1 MSLMTLISLS
11 LLMENYNFVVGGG
24 SYISTE
30 RPRRTIHVPRKSS
43 YPGVKNVLSTLAP
56 KQYVYQYVFQ
66 RQIIPDRRD
75 LIAESVIEPVIAKP
89 INRDREPVIAKP
101 IIKPIAKKII
111 RPPLQGEQYISLDTN
126 LPNKLVRQMLEKK
139 ELPFLKEW
147 NLKKTEVKVDK
158 HRFDFLLEKQESEFY
173 LEVKSV
179 TLVENGVAM
188 FPDAVTERGKKHM
201 EELSK
206 LKESGS
212 GAGVLFVCQRDDVRE
227 FMPHWERDPKF
238 ASSLLRANSI
248 GVEVWIIACEVTS
261 TEINYKF
268 SIPYI

>member
-1 MSLMTLISLS
+1 MKIEGPLYDAVFL
-11 LLMENYNFVVGGG
+11 
-24 SYISTE
+24 E
-30 RPRRTIHVPRKSS
+30 RPNRFLTLVKINGKVVESHLPDPGRLKELLIKGVRLRVRKVPDTSKHRRTKWTTVMVKS
-43 YPGVKNVLSTLAP
+43 
-56 KQYVYQYVFQ
+56 
-66 RQIIPDRRD
+66 
-75 LIAESVIEPVIAKP
+75 
-89 INRDREPVIAKP
+89 
-101 IIKPIAKKII
+101 
-111 RPPLQGEQYISLDTN
+111 GEQYISLDTN

-147 NLKKTEVKVDK
+147 NLKKTEVKVGK